1 MQPGGRERT
10 VDGTIEY
17 PLVRPDDLAVEAW
30 AAMTRRDADEALR
43 LWRELREHS
52 PERPDGHIWPIQV
65 LWENGRL
72 DDADTMASAAFA
84 RFPDHPDL
92 LIQRAWVASM
102 QQRWD
107 DAAQRWAL
115 VRAAVPERIEGYL
128 HGARGLWQ
136 AGQAED
142 AEMVAS
148 EGLARFPDHVD
159 MIAEGAWT
167 ATARQD
173 WQKALLRWMLVHEAQ
188 PERLDAQIG
197 AAQALRMTGRV
208 MDAEALVTAALE
220 CHPDNTG
227 LLIEHI
233 WTAIAREDWPT
244 AGARLD
250 HAKASAQDPARI
262 EAQLS
267 WVSQRLAAVSAP
279 AVIND
284 IAALGSAA
292 DGEEMSPSALMLAFE
307 SLGERCDFGA
317 VQRGFGVE
325 PLGLLRFAWTRFD
338 SLIAALNDRFDAVGT
353 VDDTDFALYGDE
365 TILKMKQYDLI
376 FHTFVHRVAEEPPE
390 KQEAFRQQQRR
401 RLLFLKD
408 KLIADLEEPQ
418 KICVYST
425 NDWASDDHAAQLF
438 AALRAYGPNSLL
450 FVRPARDDRQL
461 GTVEVLEDGL
471 YAGYFPGL
479 NDFIAGNQ
487 PPLDLWRQLCARAYR
502 LASGDAADTGFL
514 KNLI

>member
-1 MQPGGRERT
+1 VE
-10 VDGTIEY
+10 GTIEY
-17 PLVRPDDLAVEAW
+17 PLLRPDDLAIEAW

-52 PERPDGHIWPIQV
+52 PERPDAYIWPIQV
-65 LWENGRL
+65 LWESGRL
-72 DDADTMASAAFA
+72 DDADTMASMAFA

-92 LIQRAWVASM
+92 LIQRAWIASVR
-102 QQRWD
+102 QGWD
-107 DAAQRWAL
+107 EAAQRWAL
-115 VRAAVPERIEGYL
+115 VRAAAPERIEGYL
-128 HGARGLWQ
+128 HSARALWQ
-136 AGQAED
+136 AGQTED
-142 AEMVAS
+142 AEAVAS

-173 WQKALLRWMLVHEAQ
+173 WPKALLRWMLVHEAQ
-188 PERLDAQIG
+188 PERLDAQVG
-197 AAQALRMTGRV
+197 AAQALRMTGHV
-208 MDAEALVTAALE
+208 TDAETLVTAALE
-220 CHPDNTG
+220 RLPDNTE

-233 WTAIAREDWPT
+233 WTAIAREDWPA
-244 AGARLD
+244 AGARFD
-250 HAKASAQDPARI
+250 HAKASARDSARI

-267 WVSQRLAAVSAP
+267 WVAQRLAAVSAP

-317 VQRGFGVE
+317 FGVE

-353 VDDTDFALYGDE
+353 VDDTGFDLYGDE
-365 TILKMKQYDLI
+365 TILRMKQYDVI

-408 KLIADLEEPQ
+408 KLIADLKEPQ

-425 NDWASDDHAAQLF
+425 NDWASDDHAARLF

-461 GTVEVLEDGL
+461 GTVEMLQDGL

-487 PPLDLWRQLCARAYR
+487 PPLDLWRQLCARTYR
-502 LASGDAADTGFL
+502 LAHGDAVDSGFL